1 MPQVLVI
8 DASVVAKWF
17 LPELDSEA
25 ALTLARRA
33 AAGSVSL
40 HAPDIWASECA
51 SAIWKQAIRLRRM
64 DPGRA
69 RAAITRLANV
79 PIRDAASRLLLP
91 RAYAIASAADIAV
104 YDALYVTLGEVLSA
118 QVITAD
124 RVLIRRLTGTPWAE
138 RLRAL

>member
-1 MPQVLVI
+1 MSQVLVI

-17 LPELDSEA
+17 LSEPDSDA

-33 AAGSVSL
+33 AARSLSL

-51 SAIWKQAIRLRRM
+51 NAIWKQATRLRRM
-64 DPGRA
+64 NPGRA
-69 RAAITRLANV
+69 RAAITRLASL

-91 RAYAIASAADIAV
+91 RAYAIASAAGIAV
-104 YDALYVTLGEVLSA
+104 YDALYVTLGEALST

-124 RVLIRRLTGTPWAE
+124 RVLLRRLTGTPWEE